1 MMKTN
6 EFLFEIYSS
15 DGKKFSS
22 PVSELTVKTSNGEI
36 GILKGHYPLV
46 AFLDISV
53 FNITTDNKKMY
64 FAVSGAC
71 LNVKGNKA
79 VILADTFENRDEL
92 DKNRLLKKKEEAM
105 KRLQALQKEN
115 IADLIEAERSLKKA
129 LNRLSLLK

>member
-1 MMKTN
+1 MKTN

-46 AFLDISV
+46 AFLDISI
-53 FNITTDNKKMY
+53 FNATIDNKKIY
-64 FAVSGAC
+64 FAVCGAC
-71 LNVKGNKA
+71 LHVKENKA
-79 VILADTFENRDEL
+79 IILADTFETRDEL
-92 DKNRLLKKKEEAM
+92 DKNRLLKKKEEAI
-105 KRLQALQKEN
+105 KRLQILQKEYS
-115 IADLIEAERSLKKA
+115 ADLIEAERSLKKA

>member
-1 MMKTN
+1 MKTN

-46 AFLDISV
+46 AFLDISI
-53 FNITTDNKKMY
+53 FNATIDNKKIY

-71 LNVKGNKA
+71 LHVK
-79 VILADTFENRDEL
+79 E
-92 DKNRLLKKKEEAM
+92 KKGKISKSKCKESEM
-105 KRLQALQKEN
+105 
-115 IADLIEAERSLKKA
+115 
-129 LNRLSLLK
+129 

>member
-1 MMKTN
+1 MKTN

-46 AFLDISV
+46 AFLDISI
-53 FNITTDNKKMY
+53 FNATIDNKKIY

-71 LNVKGNKA
+71 LNVKENKDF
-79 VILADTFENRDEL
+79 ILYYTFETRDEL

-105 KRLQALQKEN
+105 KRLQILQKDN
-115 IADLIEAERSLKKA
+115 CADLIEAERSLKKEI
-129 LNRLSLLK
+129 NRLRLLK

>member
-1 MMKTN
+1 MKTN

-46 AFLDISV
+46 AFLDISI
-53 FNITTDNKKMY
+53 FNATIDNKKIY

-71 LNVKGNKA
+71 LHVKENKA
-79 VILADTFENRDEL
+79 VILADTFETRDEL

-105 KRLQALQKEN
+105 KRIQILQKEYS
-115 IADLIEAERSLKKA
+115 ADLIEAERSLKKA

>member
-71 LNVKGNKA
+71 LHVKGNKA

-115 IADLIEAERSLKKA
+115 ISDLIEAERSLKKA

>member
-53 FNITTDNKKMY
+53 FNITTDNKKKY

-71 LNVKGNKA
+71 LHVKGNKA

>member
-1 MMKTN
+1 MKTN

-22 PVSELTVKTSNGEI
+22 PVSELTVNTSNGEI
-36 GILKGHYPLV
+36 CIFKVNYQLV
-46 AFLDISV
+46 AFLDISI
-53 FNITTDNKKMY
+53 FNATIDNKKIY

-71 LNVKGNKA
+71 LHVKENKA
-79 VILADTFENRDEL
+79 VILADTFETRDEL

-105 KRLQALQKEN
+105 KRLQILQKDN
-115 IADLIEAERSLKKA
+115 CADLIEAERSLKKA

>member
-1 MMKTN
+1 MKTN

-46 AFLDISV
+46 AFLDISI
-53 FNITTDNKKMY
+53 FNATIDNKKIY

-71 LNVKGNKA
+71 LHVKEKRRSYEKTSNITKG
-79 VILADTFENRDEL
+79 EL
-92 DKNRLLKKKEEAM
+92 R
-105 KRLQALQKEN
+105 
-115 IADLIEAERSLKKA
+115 
-129 LNRLSLLK
+129 